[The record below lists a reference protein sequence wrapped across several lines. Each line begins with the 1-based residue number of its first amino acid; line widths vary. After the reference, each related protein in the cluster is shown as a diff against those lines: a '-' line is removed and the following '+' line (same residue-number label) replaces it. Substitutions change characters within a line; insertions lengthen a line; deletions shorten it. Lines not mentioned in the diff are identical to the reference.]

1 MSETAAAPAGPVPVP
16 GLTPPTRRTG
26 AKRRIGDVIVTLG
39 FAERERVETVVAQG
53 QRGVP
58 LGQLLIDAG
67 IVDSNQ
73 LAHALAER
81 NGLDFVDLN
90 VFEVDHGAANLID
103 AGKARSYRT
112 IPIAFL
118 GEGTLLVATADPANV
133 LALDDITM
141 ATGYEV
147 RRAVASPE
155 DIDALIGQIS
165 RLGDAVEEV
174 DDEPEFGSAEV
185 IELRDQAEEAPV
197 VKLVHSIIADAVR
210 RGASDIHFEPR
221 GPEMRVRFR
230 VDGVVIDTTTV
241 PRTLTAGLVSRVK
254 IMADLDIAEKRL
266 PQDGR
271 IGLNVDGN
279 YVDLRVATLPVVRGE
294 AVVMRVLDK
303 QKVMVDLDQLGMD
316 EQARDRFRSAIRST
330 HGAILV
336 TGPTGSGKTTTL
348 YSGLMEANTPD
359 KSIITIE
366 DPVEYELEGVKQVQ
380 VNHRSGLSFATGL
393 RSMVRADPD
402 VIMVGEVRDRETAQ
416 LAIESALTGHLV
428 LTTLHTNDAPLAA
441 ARLIEMGIEP
451 YLVSAGVQCVVAQ
464 RLVRRLCECREE
476 VKLSK
481 TALLGNHFEA
491 TRGLTAWEPAGCV
504 RCGGTGFRGRIGI
517 YELMTITDE
526 LRRLILD
533 KASADELR
541 ECARREGMRTL
552 REDGLEKVRRGVTS
566 VGEVLRVLGASG
578 RR

>member
-1 MSETAAAPAGPVPVP
+1 MSETAAASAGPFPVP
-16 GLTPPTRRTG
+16 GLTPPTQRTG
-26 AKRRIGDVIVTLG
+26 AKRRIGDVIVMLG
-39 FAERERVETVVAQG
+39 FAEREKVETVVAQG
-53 QRGVP
+53 KRGVP
-58 LGQLLIDAG
+58 LGQLLIEAG
-67 IVDSNQ
+67 VVDSNQ

-90 VFEVDHGAANLID
+90 IFEVDHGAANLID
-103 AGKARSYRT
+103 GGKARRYRT

-118 GEGTLLVATADPANV
+118 GEGTLLVATSDPANV

-165 RLGDAVEEV
+165 RLGDAVEEIEE
-174 DDEPEFGSAEV
+174 EPEFGNAEV

-221 GPEMRVRFR
+221 GGEMRVRLR
-230 VDGVVIDTTTV
+230 VDGVVVDTTTV

-271 IGLNVDGN
+271 IGLSVDGH

-294 AVVMRVLDK
+294 SVVMRILDK
-303 QKVMVDLDQLGMD
+303 QKAMVDLDHLGMD
-316 EQARDRFRSAIRST
+316 AGVGESFREATAGT

-336 TGPTGSGKTTTL
+336 TGPTGSGKTSTL
-348 YSGLMEANTPD
+348 YSSLLEINTPD

-380 VNHRSGLSFATGL
+380 VNHRTGLTFASGL

-402 VIMVGEVRDRETAQ
+402 IIMVGEVRDRETAQ
-416 LAIESALTGHLV
+416 LAIEAALTGHLV
-428 LTTLHTNDAPLAA
+428 LTTLHTNSAPLAV
-441 ARLIEMGIEP
+441 ARLVEMGIEP
-451 YLVSAGVQCVVAQ
+451 YLVAAGVKCVVAQ
-464 RLVRRLCECREE
+464 RLVRRLCECRVPVE
-476 VKLSK
+476 LSQE
-481 TALLGNHFEA
+481 ALVANHFDA
-491 TRGLTAWEPAGCV
+491 DAAITAYEPGGCV
-504 RCGGTGFRGRIGI
+504 RCGGTGYRGRIGL
-517 YELMTITDE
+517 YELMHVSDDV
-526 LRRLILD
+526 RRLVLD

-541 ECARREGMRTL
+541 ACARHEGMRTL
-552 REDGLEKVRRGVTS
+552 REDGFEKLKRGVTS
-566 VGEVLRVLGASG
+566 VGEVLRVLGG
-578 RR
+578 GER

>member
-1 MSETAAAPAGPVPVP
+1 MGAMSETAAASAGPFPVA
-16 GLTPPTRRTG
+16 GLTPPTQRTG
-26 AKRRIGDVIVTLG
+26 AKRRIGDVIVMLG
-39 FAERERVETVVAQG
+39 FAERETVERVVVKAGQG
-53 QRGVP
+53 GIP
-58 LGQLLIDAG
+58 LGQALLEAG
-67 IVDSNQ
+67 VVDSNQ

-81 NGLDFVDLN
+81 NGLHFVDLN
-90 VFEVDHGAANLID
+90 RFEVDTGAANLID
-103 AGKARSYRT
+103 AAKARRYRT
-112 IPIAFL
+112 MPIAFL

-165 RLGDAVEEV
+165 RLGDAVEELE
-174 DDEPEFGSAEV
+174 DEPEFGSAEV

-197 VKLVHSIIADAVR
+197 VKLVHSVIADAVH

-221 GPEMRVRFR
+221 GADMRVRFR
-230 VDGVVIDTTTV
+230 VDGVVFDTTTV
-241 PRTLTAGLVSRVK
+241 ARALTAGLISRVK

-271 IGLNVDGN
+271 VGLSVDGH

-294 AVVMRVLDK
+294 
-303 QKVMVDLDQLGMD
+303 
-316 EQARDRFRSAIRST
+316 SI
-330 HGAILV
+330 V

-348 YSGLMEANTPD
+348 YAGLMESNTPD

-380 VNHRSGLSFATGL
+380 VNHRTGLSFASGL

-402 VIMVGEVRDRETAQ
+402 VIMVGEVRDRDTAQ

-428 LTTLHTNDAPLAA
+428 LTTLHTNDAPLAV

-451 YLVSAGVQCVVAQ
+451 YLVSAGVQCVMAQ
-464 RLVRRLCECREE
+464 RLVRRLCECRTE

-481 TALLGNHFEA
+481 TALLGNHFDAPRGFTAYEA
-491 TRGLTAWEPAGCV
+491 AGCV

-517 YELMTITDE
+517 YELMRVSDE

-541 ECARREGMRTL
+541 GCARFEGMRTL
-552 REDGLEKVRRGVTS
+552 REDGLEKVKRGVTS

-578 RR
+578 GR